1 MEGGTPLEY
10 SDLVMSVLIQ
20 HWPEAKDSIESLIKL
35 VYAQTGI
42 TITKDFVLKVFLVL
56 FANDISFKVKNIE
69 DKKTN
74 LIAKAEKDFSIAIW

>member
-1 MEGGTPLEY
+1 M
-10 SDLVMSVLIQ
+10 MSVLIQ

-74 LIAKAEKDFSIAIW
+74 LIAKAEKDFSIAI